1 MNNGETNQQDS
12 LRHLFANGSDAA
24 RDETTHSEKILLSSA
39 ARGNR
44 KLKESEGTKMQGK
57 Q

>member
-44 KLKESEGTKMQGK
+44 KLKESEGTKIQGK